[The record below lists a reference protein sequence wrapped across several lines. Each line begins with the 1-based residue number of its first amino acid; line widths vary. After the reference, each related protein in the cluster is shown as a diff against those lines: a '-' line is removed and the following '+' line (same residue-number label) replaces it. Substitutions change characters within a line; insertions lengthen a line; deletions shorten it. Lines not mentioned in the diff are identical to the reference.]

1 LSVRSRSLAVVAAL
15 ASTAGQPAAAQ
26 ENGGLELSRSIFPI
40 VYWQAS
46 SGWTLRGVLRYSA
59 PVARDRPELNAV
71 DAGISAF
78 IGTEDYRGIDL
89 GIYAPALVDGWRF
102 LIIGR
107 VIRESRFGYFGLGND
122 TPRDHA
128 LVTDTSKHYY
138 QLRRVSAL
146 GRADVHRR
154 IVGRLRAFAG
164 LAYRKSDFS
173 ALPGPTLF
181 GEQIAAG
188 VVDSADLRG
197 LAFAGRMG
205 LVIDTRD
212 KELDPRRGFLAEVI
226 VEGDGDFNRVTAR
239 ALGVV
244 SPANRLRLAAR
255 VAGERMDGDWPL
267 SEAFWMETSWTA
279 FSALGGYYT
288 HRGLRNN
295 RYVGPGKLLLSG
307 EARYDFVRIPSLF
320 ELVGVAFVDGGRVFD
335 NADWDVTLRG
345 VHWGGGAGIAIKFF
359 RSTLFGVTFGV
370 SADGFTGDLG
380 FGWSY

>member
-1 LSVRSRSLAVVAAL
+1 MLWAAPAAL
-15 ASTAGQPAAAQ
+15 AQDTT
-26 ENGGLELSRSIFPI
+26 GLELSRSIVPL

-46 SGWTLRGVLRYSA
+46 AGWTLRGVLRYSA
-59 PVARDRPELNAV
+59 PVAPDRPEPNAV

-78 IGTEDYRGIDL
+78 IGTEDYRGIDV
-89 GIYAPALVDGWRF
+89 GMYAPALVDGWRF

-107 VIRESRFGYFGLGND
+107 IIRESRFGYYGLGND
-122 TPRDHA
+122 TPHDPD

-138 QLRRVSAL
+138 RLRRVSAL

-173 ALPGPTLF
+173 TLPGPSLF
-181 GEQIAAG
+181 GDQIAAG
-188 VVDSADLRG
+188 VVDSSDLSG
-197 LAFAGRMG
+197 LALAGRLG
-205 LVIDTRD
+205 VVLDTRD
-212 KELDPRRGFLAEVI
+212 KELDPRRGLLAEAL
-226 VEGDGDFNRVTAR
+226 VEGDGSFSRVTAR
-239 ALGVV
+239 VLGVI
-244 SPANRLRLAAR
+244 SPGPRLRLAGRA
-255 VAGERMDGDWPL
+255 AGERMDGDWPL

-295 RYVGPGKLLLSG
+295 RFVGPGKLVLSA
-307 EARYDFVRIPSLF
+307 EARYDFVRIPTLF
-320 ELVGVAFVDGGRVFD
+320 ELVGLVFVDGGRVFD
-335 NADWDVTLRG
+335 DAEWDVTLRG
-345 VHWGGGAGIAIKFF
+345 VHWGGGIGVGIKIY
-359 RSTLFGVTFGV
+359 RSTLFGISFGA

>member
-1 LSVRSRSLAVVAAL
+1 MSVASRALAVLAAVACA
-15 ASTAGQPAAAQ
+15 AGRSAAAQ
-26 ENGGLELSRSIFPI
+26 EGNGLELSRSLYPL
-40 VYWQAS
+40 VYWQSS

-59 PVARDRPELNAV
+59 PAPPDRPEINAV
-71 DAGISAF
+71 DVGISAF
-78 IGTEDYRGIDL
+78 IGTEDYRGVDIAM
-89 GIYAPALVDGWRF
+89 YAPALVDGWRF

-107 VIRESRFGYFGLGND
+107 IIRESRFGFYGLGND
-122 TPRDHA
+122 TPRDPD
-128 LVTDTSKHYY
+128 LVTDTSEHYY

-146 GRADVHRR
+146 GRADIHRR

-173 ALPGPTLF
+173 ALPGTTLF
-181 GEQIAAG
+181 GDQIVAG
-188 VVDSADLRG
+188 AIDSTDLEG
-197 LAFAGRMG
+197 LAFAARFG
-205 LVIDTRD
+205 LVVDTRD
-212 KELDPRRGFLAEVI
+212 KEFDPRRGFLGEVI

-244 SPANRLRLAAR
+244 SPARRLRLAAR
-255 VAGERMDGDWPL
+255 AAGERMDGDWPL

-295 RYVGPGKLLLSG
+295 RFVGPGKLILST
-307 EARYDFVRIPSLF
+307 EVRYDFIRIPTLF

-335 NADWDVTLRG
+335 HAEWDVTLKDI
-345 VHWGGGAGIAIKFF
+345 HWGGGVGVAAKVYT
-359 RSTLFGVTFGV
+359 STLFGVTFGV
-370 SADGFTGDLG
+370 SADGITGDLG